1 MNIIEWLKVILL
13 GIVEGITEWLPISS
27 TGHMILVD
35 EFIKLNVTADFKN
48 VFEVVIQLG
57 AILAVVVIYFWDLW
71 PFHGKSKARSRS
83 YFANPSDNKV
93 FGAVQNFVDSYC
105 YLDKIIMWFKIVV
118 SCLPAAVIGLA
129 FNDWIEAHLMNYVVV
144 ALMLIIYGVLFIVI
158 ENYNKTR
165 TPSATK
171 IKEITWKNA
180 LYIGVF
186 QLLSIVPGTSRSG
199 ATIIGGILLGCS
211 RELASEYTFFLA
223 VPVMFGASLLK
234 LVKHGF
240 AFTGVEVAIM
250 IVGMLV
256 AFVLALIL
264 HFILKWE
271 TTWSMLFSLTIGFFV
286 TATLENALIRR
297 YFVRNS
303 NHYRPVL
310 QYFRKYWKLIF
321 TNFLYILGLYIHNFV
336 FWTTDMRMEIAKS
349 FVCNQPYDM
358 ASCLAMFTNIS
369 ATIIFIARV
378 EMNFHEKYKLYSEAV
393 IVGKG
398 ADIDNAKKR
407 MFRQLSSELMTLAR
421 LQFIISVVVYLIC
434 VILLPGEGFS
444 GMTLKIY
451 PSLAV
456 GYFILF
462 LMYAE
467 IIFLYYFDDLT
478 GAIWTAIVFCLVT
491 WIGSL
496 IATHLPVIWYG
507 AGVIAGA
514 FAGWSVAYA
523 RLRWV
528 EKNMD
533 RHVFCRGNL
542 IPQGKGKRPSGMV
555 YERKAEQEQKE
566 EA

>member
-1 MNIIEWLKVILL
+1 MAGIGVRLNRIFEKNTLTTNLVGFFYSTVVTVAPMFVIIINLILMEYLPDFASVGYVTRELFSCTILYTFIFSLLTASPFNAVLSRYMSDVIYEERYQDILPCYHIGMLLNIGLSCLL
-13 GIVEGITEWLPISS
+13 GIPFCLWEHFVGKVPTAYVFCGFCGYISLVLVFYS
-27 TGHMILVD
+27 MI
-35 EFIKLNVTADFKN
+35 
-48 VFEVVIQLG
+48 
-57 AILAVVVIYFWDLW
+57 Y
-71 PFHGKSKARSRS
+71 
-83 YFANPSDNKV
+83 
-93 FGAVQNFVDSYC
+93 
-105 YLDKIIMWFKIVV
+105 
-118 SCLPAAVIGLA
+118 
-129 FNDWIEAHLMNYVVV
+129 
-144 ALMLIIYGVLFIVI
+144 
-158 ENYNKTR
+158 
-165 TPSATK
+165 
-171 IKEITWKNA
+171 
-180 LYIGVF
+180 
-186 QLLSIVPGTSRSG
+186 LSICKDYQRISQ
-199 ATIIGGILLGCS
+199 
-211 RELASEYTFFLA
+211 YFF
-223 VPVMFGASLLK
+223 F
-234 LVKHGF
+234 
-240 AFTGVEVAIM
+240 
-250 IVGMLV
+250 GMLV

-393 IVGKG
+393 IGGKG